1 MNKSMRR
8 RERGFSLIE
17 LMIAVVIIGI
27 LAAIAYPNYME
38 YLARGKRAEAKAAL
52 MDGAQR
58 LERYFAVQGTY
69 LDAANNLAAVFPTVV
84 GDGGLQYYNIAVS
97 GNPTATSFVL
107 RATRANSMQADE
119 CGDFQINHAGA
130 RTLANNTR
138 TVEQCW

>member
-1 MNKSMRR
+1 MRR
-8 RERGFSLIE
+8 EQGFSLIE

-27 LAAIAYPNYME
+27 LAGIAYPNYME
-38 YLARGKRAEAKAAL
+38 YLARGKRAEATAAL

-69 LDAANNLAAVFPTVV
+69 LNAANALAPVFPTTV
-84 GDGGLQYYNIAVS
+84 GDAGRPFYNIAVS

-107 RATRANSMQADE
+107 RATRAGSMQADE
-119 CGDFQINHAGA
+119 CGDFQISHTGA

-138 TVEQCW
+138 TVDQCW

>member
-1 MNKSMRR
+1 MRR
-8 RERGFSLIE
+8 EQGFSLIE

-27 LAAIAYPNYME
+27 LAGIAYPNYME

-69 LDAANNLAAVFPTVV
+69 LDATNNLAAVFPAQV
-84 GDGGLQYYNIAVS
+84 GDGAPYYNIAVS

-107 RATRANSMQADE
+107 RATRASTMQADE
-119 CGDFQINHAGA
+119 CGDFQISHTGA
-130 RTLANNTR
+130 QTLANNTR
-138 TVEQCW
+138 TVAQCW